1 MIQPAPT
8 TAPDE
13 RSRFTRLLDQLRAG
27 DEDAFDE
34 LLPVVYDALKDIAR
48 RQLSLRRRSEALC
61 TTELVHEAYFKLSG
75 QAARDWQD
83 RVHFCGIAANAMRQV
98 LVDQA
103 RRRNAAKRGGGA
115 DPITLTAGLGAVE
128 PNVVDVLALDQALD
142 RLGRL
147 NERLRRVVEY
157 LFFGGMTQEEVAA
170 VLGVSTR
177 TVERDWLKA
186 KLFLH
191 RELHAEGA

>member
-1 MIQPAPT
+1 MTTPA
-8 TAPDE
+8 DE
-13 RSRFTRLLDQLRAG
+13 RGEFTRLLERLRVGDQRAS
-27 DEDAFDE
+27 D
-34 LLPVVYDALKDIAR
+34 LLLAMVYDTLKEIAR
-48 RQLSLRRRSEALC
+48 RQLARRRRGSTLC
-61 TTELVHEAYFKLSG
+61 TTELVHEAYFKLAG
-75 QAARDWQD
+75 QDGQYWQD

-98 LVDQA
+98 LVDHA

-115 DPITLTAGLGAVE
+115 EPITLAAGHDAVA
-128 PNVVDVLALDQALD
+128 PGVVDVLALDEALD
-142 RLGRL
+142 RLGEL

-157 LFFGGMTQEEVAA
+157 LFFGGMTQQEVAA

-191 RELHAEGA
+191 RELHAGGA

>member
-1 MIQPAPT
+1 MT
-8 TAPDE
+8 TSTDE
-13 RSRFTRLLDQLRAG
+13 RGEFTRLLAQVRDGDQH
-27 DEDAFDE
+27 AFDR
-34 LLPVVYDALKDIAR
+34 LLAMVYDTLKGIAR
-48 RQLSLRRRSEALC
+48 RQLSMRRRGSALS
-61 TTELVHEAYFKLSG
+61 TTELVHEAYFKLAGRGG
-75 QAARDWQD
+75 QQWQD

-98 LVDQA
+98 LVDHA
-103 RRRNAAKRGGGA
+103 RHNNAAKRGGGA
-115 DPITLTAGLGAVE
+115 DPITLTAGHDVAA

-142 RLGRL
+142 RLGER

-157 LFFGGMTQEEVAA
+157 LFFGGMTQEEVAE

-191 RELHAEGA
+191 RELHAGDA

>member
-1 MIQPAPT
+1 MTTPT
-8 TAPDE
+8 DE
-13 RSRFTRLLDQLRAG
+13 RGEFTRLLERLRDGDQ
-27 DEDAFDE
+27 EAFDP
-34 LLPVVYDALKDIAR
+34 LLAMAYDTLKEIAR
-48 RQLSLRRRSEALC
+48 RQLSRRRRDSALC
-61 TTELVHEAYFKLSG
+61 TTELVHEAYFKLAG
-75 QAARDWQD
+75 QAGRSLHD
-83 RVHFCGIAANAMRQV
+83 RAHFCGIAANAMRQV
-98 LVDQA
+98 LVDHA

-115 DPITLTAGLGAVE
+115 DPITLTTHVDAGE
-128 PNVVDVLALDQALD
+128 PGMVDVLALDEALD
-142 RLGRL
+142 RLGEL

-157 LFFGGMTQEEVAA
+157 LFFGGMTQEEVAV